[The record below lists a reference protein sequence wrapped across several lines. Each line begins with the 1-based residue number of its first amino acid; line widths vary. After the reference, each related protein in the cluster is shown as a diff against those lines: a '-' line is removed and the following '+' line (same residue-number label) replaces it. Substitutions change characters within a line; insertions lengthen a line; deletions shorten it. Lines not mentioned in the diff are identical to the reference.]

1 MASRPA
7 MHQRTVSQESSSSSS
22 SNGHR
27 LILEHILSYPG
38 TYELPLRTMY
48 TLNLAPRAQPL
59 PALPGSSASSSSG
72 DSPTSPTF
80 QFKHDTAAQQLTS
93 SLMAEISQMPTHQ
106 NSLPPSFVTSF
117 LRKCFAY
124 ELELVDF
131 TQALTGLDYLKDLET
146 RRCRAM
152 KGALERLDINLDTVD
167 SAEALLADRYPGVLE
182 WYKSIDAKEHKINAL
197 YTQLY
202 ISLRRWMLLNELQLT
217 PFSKHNCVAMLNTI
231 YPPVV
236 SSQPTPQLT
245 PAILRQQRDAFF
257 RYITAVEKKG
267 VYLLKNLTEQGRR
280 PDEENG
286 WPAVRETLEKYLVL
300 ANSMIDEC
308 SAISTADDP
317 ARLKEL
323 SDKRG
328 GRKVDSGISLAE
340 SRKSSNASTTSDK
353 AEQAVQQR
361 PPITRYKSTSTL
373 EKIARELKNMTR
385 GKPEIREIISEV
397 PETTSMFANDQPKG
411 IRKMKSFGSINFRR
425 NLSSR
430 SESVAPAFDAEQM
443 KRQRL
448 DYEAKVATVSA
459 H

>member
-1 MASRPA
+1 
-7 MHQRTVSQESSSSSS
+7 MHQRTVSQDSSSSSS

-27 LILEHILSYPG
+27 LVLEHILSYPG

-59 PALPGSSASSSSG
+59 PPLPGSSAPSSPG
-72 DSPTSPTF
+72 ESPTSPTF
-80 QFKHDTAAQQLTS
+80 QFKHDAAAQQLTS
-93 SLMAEISQMPTHQ
+93 SLMAELSQMPTHQ

-146 RRCRAM
+146 RRNRAM
-152 KGALERLDINLDTVD
+152 KSALERLDINLDTVD

-182 WYKSIDAKEHKINAL
+182 WYRSIDLKEHKVNAL
-197 YTQLY
+197 YTHLY
-202 ISLRRWMLLNELQLT
+202 LALRRWMLLNELQLT
-217 PFSKHNCVAMLNTI
+217 PFSKHNCIAMLNTI

-236 SSQPTPQLT
+236 SSSPTPALT
-245 PAILRQQRDAFF
+245 PAILRNQRDTFF
-257 RYITAVEKKG
+257 KYITLVEKKG
-267 VYLLKNLTEQGRR
+267 VYVLKNLMEQGRR
-280 PDEENG
+280 PNEENG

-308 SAISTADDP
+308 SAITNSDDP
-317 ARLKEL
+317 ARLREF

-328 GRKVDSGISLAE
+328 GRKVDSGISLVE
-340 SRKSSNASTTSDK
+340 SRKSSNASSTSDK
-353 AEQAVQQR
+353 ADQAVQQR
-361 PPITRYKSTSTL
+361 PPLVHYKSTSTL

-385 GKPEIREIISEV
+385 SRTEIQEIITEM
-397 PETTSMFANDQPKG
+397 PQTTPVSVNDQPKG
-411 IRKMKSFGSINFRR
+411 LRKMKSLGSLNFRR
-425 NLSSR
+425 NPQSR
-430 SESVAPAFDAEQM
+430 SGSVAPAFDAEQM
-443 KRQRL
+443 RRQRL
-448 DYEAKVATVSA
+448 DYEARVGSVSA

>member
-1 MASRPA
+1 
-7 MHQRTVSQESSSSSS
+7 
-22 SNGHR
+22 
-27 LILEHILSYPG
+27 
-38 TYELPLRTMY
+38 
-48 TLNLAPRAQPL
+48 
-59 PALPGSSASSSSG
+59 
-72 DSPTSPTF
+72 
-80 QFKHDTAAQQLTS
+80 
-93 SLMAEISQMPTHQ
+93 MAEISQMPTHQ